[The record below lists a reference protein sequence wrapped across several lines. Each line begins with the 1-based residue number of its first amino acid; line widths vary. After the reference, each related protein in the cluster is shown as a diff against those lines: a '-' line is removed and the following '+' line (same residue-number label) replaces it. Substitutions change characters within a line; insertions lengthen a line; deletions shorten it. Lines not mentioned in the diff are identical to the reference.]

1 MGKIILG
8 CLAGGLAGALG
19 GGLVGFGEALLV
31 TFTSGAA
38 DEYWLFLFGVLSY
51 GALGAALG
59 IGVALAWQIVR
70 RGRAGGFEL
79 AQLGAGLAVF
89 VPLLAVGRYHVAQ
102 RVFSEGLDFS
112 STSGMLAHA
121 LIFAGAAVTAL
132 LTVGLVRLL
141 CRVVGRAGPL
151 LAFAAL
157 AASAC
162 LIGATT
168 GVARDTQGLP
178 RHAGA
183 AARGKPNLIVVVV
196 DTLRADAVEWENP
209 NGGFA
214 QLARDGVVF
223 DRAYSQASWTRPS
236 VATILTAQYP
246 TTHGTIHKMDFLSDR
261 VQTVAEAL
269 RDEGYWTAAFT
280 TNINVAPIF
289 NLNQGFA
296 EFEYI
301 APSFYFGA
309 SDSATKL
316 SIYKGLRTARERFFA
331 DRIYYEHF
339 YQDALVVD
347 EHVGKWLAG
356 KPPEPF
362 FLFVHYMDPH
372 DPYFEMPY
380 NGHGVAR
387 VMNPSPAPARAAE
400 LHSLYL
406 QGVRYHD
413 AALRNLIEELKT
425 AGVYDTS
432 VIAVTADHGEEF
444 QEHGDWW
451 HGTSLYDEQ
460 VHVPLVIVRPDRA
473 AAGSRRGDPVRSVD
487 IAPTLFGAAGLA
499 PARSFQ
505 GIDVLAG
512 RVEEPIVA
520 EEDLEGNSI
529 VSVRSGG
536 WKLIEANRDNPRGL
550 PPVELYHLDSDPGEK
565 NNLAAAE
572 AARVDE
578 LRGLRRRVLGR

>member
-1 MGKIILG
+1 MGKILFG
-8 CLAGGLAGALG
+8 CVAGALAGALG
-19 GGLVGFGEALLV
+19 GGLMGFGEALLV

-38 DEYWLFLFGVLSY
+38 DEYWLFLFGVLAY
-51 GALGAALG
+51 GAFGAAIGLGAS
-59 IGVALAWQIVR
+59 VAWQLLR
-70 RGRAGGFEL
+70 RGRAGDFEL
-79 AQLGAGLAVF
+79 AQLAAGLGCF

-102 RVFSEGLDFS
+102 RIFSEGLNFS
-112 STSGMLAHA
+112 SARGLIAHG
-121 LIFAGAAVTAL
+121 LIVLGAVLVAL
-132 LTVGLVRLL
+132 LIVGLVRLL
-141 CRVVGRAGPL
+141 YRFVGSSGPL
-151 LAFAAL
+151 LAFVAMVGIGA
-157 AASAC
+157 

-168 GVARDTQGLP
+168 GVSGDVTPQ
-178 RHAGA
+178 RHTSGG
-183 AARGKPNLIVVVV
+183 ARGKPNMILIVV
-196 DTLRADAVEWENP
+196 DTLRSDAVDWNAAG
-209 NGGFA
+209 GGFA
-214 QLARDGVVF
+214 QLGRDGVVF
-223 DRAYSQASWTRPS
+223 ERAYSQASWTRPS

-246 TTHGTIHKMDFLSDR
+246 STHGTIHKMDFLSDR
-261 VQTVAEAL
+261 VQTAAESL
-269 RDEGYWTAAFT
+269 REQGYWTAAFT

-316 SIYKGLRTARERFFA
+316 AIYKGLRTARERFFA
-331 DRIYYEHF
+331 DRVYFEHF
-339 YQDALVVD
+339 YQDAQVVN
-347 EHVGKWLAG
+347 EHVGKWLAS

-362 FLFVHYMDPH
+362 FLFIHYMDPH

-380 NGHGVAR
+380 DGHGVAR
-387 VMNPSPAPARAAE
+387 VMNPSPPLERAEE

-413 AALRNLIEELKT
+413 EGLQALIEQLRQ
-425 AGVYDTS
+425 AGVYDNS

-444 QEHGDWW
+444 TEHGDWW

-473 AAGSRRGDPVRSVD
+473 EAGSRRSDPVRSVD
-487 IAPTLFGAAGLA
+487 IAPTLFAAAGV
-499 PARSFQ
+499 PASRAFQ
-505 GIDVLAG
+505 GIDVFAA

-536 WKLIEANRDNPRGL
+536 WKLLEANRDNPRGL
-550 PPVELYHLDSDPGEK
+550 QPVELYNLENDPGEK
-565 NNLAAAE
+565 NNLAATE
-572 AARVDE
+572 TARVEE
-578 LRGLRRRVLGR
+578 LRAARRRVLGR